1 MNGEWI
7 STTDAALRL
16 KVTPRHIRN
25 KMMEIYQSGSDGVR
39 KVVGTRGNPRWELNE
54 DILYLFPN
62 RGNKTSAKGKSK
74 RKIKEELKGEI
85 SSTFQAETTSPIAE
99 AIAEQFP
106 QNIGEIKGEV
116 LELGMHIQED
126 GTVAQVFTIEEFDTF
141 RERLIELPILKKTVS
156 ELKDSYE
163 AHIQTYESQ
172 VNYLRNRLEAQE
184 SIATRLLEAMKERNF
199 IEATEKM
206 KDRE

>member
-7 STTDAALRL
+7 STTEAALRL

-39 KVVGTRGNPRWELNE
+39 KVVGSRGNPRWELNE
-54 DILYLFPN
+54 DILHLFPN
-62 RGNKTSAKGKSK
+62 RGSKNSTKGKLK
-74 RKIKEELKGEI
+74 RKNKEELKGEI
-85 SSTFQAETTSPIAE
+85 SSISQAEAISPIAE
-99 AIAEQFP
+99 AIAEQAP
-106 QNIGEIKGEV
+106 QNIGEINGEV

-126 GTVAQVFTIEEFDTF
+126 GTIAQVFTMEEFDTF

-156 ELKDSYE
+156 DLKDSYE

-199 IEATEKM
+199 IEATEKL